1 MMLHYAQPSK
11 LKTKKIVFEAIYAAC
26 DSETHEQLKELSS
39 KRRAVEEFINE
50 RRSITEAIARETS
63 GGLVS
68 HYEQDTHKI
77 EQYLPLLENLLF
89 YVDAISTNNRMAQRT
104 AALKICWSSG
114 LTSSSFF
121 NLSGLKF
128 FQIDDLRFELGM
140 TLFLYGGILRER
152 ALEVLSTDL
161 VQSSTF
167 SRQAAGIYHHL
178 AHDVLPSLQ
187 PVLPPEKPSEALA
200 EVSTIMSLICLAEAQ
215 AAAVRRAEEKG
226 TSPSLLAKLHHGV
239 ALFLEEAMEIL
250 STVVKQYKDI
260 SSRLLEFISSCKS
273 LHELKGQQNV
283 AESLKGSDQIGAA
296 IAVLRSGLINA
307 KKKMPREE
315 SWKCIYQ
322 KQIHNASEVL
332 RKFEHENYV
341 VWSQKIPSG
350 KELPLPEGSKIVN
363 IIEYNPK
370 RWEKQLAL
378 KTQI

>member
-1 MMLHYAQPSK
+1 M
-11 LKTKKIVFEAIYAAC
+11 T
-26 DSETHEQLKELSS
+26 
-39 KRRAVEEFINE
+39 
-50 RRSITEAIARETS
+50 

-89 YVDAISTNNRMAQRT
+89 YVDAKSTNNRMAQRT
-104 AALKICWSSG
+104 AALKIRWSSG

-128 FQIDDLRFELGM
+128 FQIDNLRFELAM

-178 AHDVLPSLQ
+178 AYDVLPSLR
-187 PVLPPEKPSEALA
+187 PVLPPEKPSEALT

-215 AAAVRRAEEKG
+215 AAAVRRAEEKD
-226 TSPSLLAKLHHGV
+226 TSPSLLAKLHHGI
-239 ALFLEEAMEIL
+239 ALFLEEAIGIL

-273 LHELKGQQNV
+273 LHELKGKQYV
-283 AESLKGSDQIGAA
+283 AESLRASDQIGAA

-307 KKKMPREE
+307 KKKIPREE
-315 SWKCIYQ
+315 SWKSIYQ
-322 KQIHNASEVL
+322 KQIHDASEVL

-341 VWSQKIPSG
+341 VWSQKIPSVN
-350 KELPLPEGSKIVN
+350 ELPLPQGSKIVN
-363 IIEYNPK
+363 IIDYSPK
-370 RWEKQLAL
+370 RWERQLVF
-378 KTQI
+378 KT